1 MNVGAY
7 LVSKSPLSSGTAL
20 QHLLAMQMG
29 GTGGTVFTSMFAVQ
43 IDTPRLTLTQRA
55 RDPIDILEPA
65 GRKTQ
70 VDAHRD
76 DIFVCLSAARAA
88 VRLAPE
94 WLTVTT
100 QRAAEVFVQ
109 RDVQSATVRQND
121 LLETTQ

>member
-1 MNVGAY
+1 MNAGQY

-20 QHLLAMQMG
+20 AHLLAMQ
-29 GTGGTVFTSMFAVQ
+29 TGGVRTVFTSMFAVQ

-109 RDVQSATVRQND
+109 RDVQSATVRQD
-121 LLETTQ
+121 YFLEMTQ

>member
-1 MNVGAY
+1 MNAGQY

-20 QHLLAMQMG
+20 AHLLAMQ
-29 GTGGTVFTSMFAVQ
+29 TGGVRTVFASMFAVQ

-55 RDPIDILEPA
+55 RDQIDILEPA

-94 WLTVTT
+94 RLTVTT

-109 RDVQSATVRQND
+109 RDVQSATVRQD
-121 LLETTQ
+121 YFLEMTQ